1 MHLCREEAHIDE
13 IHNNT
18 FKGGGVIISGNVLD
32 VICVCTPVQYVI
44 SALGRV
50 GIVSTRLVDLFERL
64 RRDWD
69 VCKCGSDYTPYRILQ
84 DQVPRTVDFV
94 N

>member
-1 MHLCREEAHIDE
+1 MTSTVMLSR
-13 IHNNT
+13 
-18 FKGGGVIISGNVLD
+18 GGGEGVIIGGNVFD
-32 VICVCTPVQYVI
+32 VICVCTAPLQYVI

-69 VCKCGSDYTPYRILQ
+69 VLIKCGSDYTAYRILR
-84 DQVPRTVDFV
+84 DQIPRTVDFV